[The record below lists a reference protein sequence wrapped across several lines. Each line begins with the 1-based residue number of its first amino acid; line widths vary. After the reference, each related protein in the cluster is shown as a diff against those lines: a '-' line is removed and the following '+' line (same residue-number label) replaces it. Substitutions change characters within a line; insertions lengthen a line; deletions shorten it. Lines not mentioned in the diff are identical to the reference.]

1 MDARG
6 NFEDIGC
13 SLWLFEWHTSN
24 IAKFSEKS
32 SNHNRY
38 SFSYHVRRYKLLRR
52 ELFIRRVFGSKS
64 RWTHNQ
70 FYATYSTV
78 LRKVAMRKIF
88 LVAVFFVSLL
98 FAGPKWQKSGN
109 GRCFTT
115 GGNGSSYVS
124 IPNTLLRGRSNVTI
138 SMWVYIQSGQGTLPI
153 IGWQYPGGDMP
164 PLGVFYTG
172 SGGHAD
178 NGDGSGAMPYN
189 SFHINLGNSGGQEIV
204 NFTYAQPPAGWHFFT
219 MSTNS
224 SGTLK
229 LYMDG
234 GNIGVWSAPTW
245 RYFSTNYTYPIYL
258 GMHPY
263 TPAPI
268 YTQTSI
274 DEMRVYNYEMTG
286 AEVLSLYQSY
296 IQ

>member
-1 MDARG
+1 MKKALVFTLLLASYLLAG
-6 NFEDIGC
+6 PVWQKISGT
-13 SLWLFEWHTSN
+13 TSGGTGGGTQPSAGL
-24 IAKFSEKS
+24 I
-32 SNHNRY
+32 
-38 SFSYHVRRYKLLRR
+38 SYHAF
-52 ELFIRRVFGSKS
+52 EL
-64 RWTHNQ
+64 N
-70 FYATYSTV
+70 
-78 LRKVAMRKIF
+78 
-88 LVAVFFVSLL
+88 AVDTKDASYNGTASNVS
-98 FAGPKWQKSGN
+98 FNDGKSGN